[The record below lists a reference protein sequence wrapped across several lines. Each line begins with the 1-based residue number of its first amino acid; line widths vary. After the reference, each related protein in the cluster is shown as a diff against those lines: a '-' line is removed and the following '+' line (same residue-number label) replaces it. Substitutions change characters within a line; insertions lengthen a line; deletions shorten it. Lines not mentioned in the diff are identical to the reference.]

1 MYHHCHKSGLMSL
14 GLGPAEYLIQ
24 ISTTLSSLH
33 VPAEDVTGGR
43 LCLPDRRC
51 LLFPLTGK
59 ILKDLESS
67 YAHITYYRS
76 LRHVRECLT
85 LGIHLLSCR
94 SGLPEVQLH
103 CESNSFFFWSV
114 VWFDTSG
121 SGGYEQSNEEYRTYK
136 NHNVPHSGFSERS

>member
-1 MYHHCHKSGLMSL
+1 MSL

-24 ISTTLSSLH
+24 ISPTLSSLH
-33 VPAEDVTGGR
+33 VPAEDVTVGR

-51 LLFPLTGK
+51 LQFPLTGK

-67 YAHITYYRS
+67 YAHITYCRS
-76 LRHVRECLT
+76 LRHVRKRLT

-94 SGLPEVQLH
+94 SGLLEVQLH
-103 CESNSFFFWSV
+103 CESNFFFWSV

-121 SGGYEQSNEEYRTYK
+121 GGGYEQSNEEYRTYK